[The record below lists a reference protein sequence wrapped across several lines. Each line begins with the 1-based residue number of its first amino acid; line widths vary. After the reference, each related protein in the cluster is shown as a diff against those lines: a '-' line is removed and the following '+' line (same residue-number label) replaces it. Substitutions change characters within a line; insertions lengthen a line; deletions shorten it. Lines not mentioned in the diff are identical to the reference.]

1 MLRSPRP
8 PALRGLA
15 RLERRFDGPR
25 RGSRCPGG
33 RSRRLAAG
41 RAGTPPARPMTSVSS
56 VRQVSEPRRFVLDLD
71 GVPAV
76 APVRGSDFPF
86 TVTASDPEQFRTTL
100 ELGEPVDVDWVMEL
114 DWICAACTGTVRIPE
129 TGHYTHFPLPEKY
142 PPPCSACRPAR
153 THRVDRELHDTQP
166 PDHDVDVRR
175 ESRRVH
181 RCRDLMLCDAATRAL
196 DLHASRRTRTGFCRD
211 RRSLQNRQ
219 RVRRS
224 RESPTPQPVRTA
236 HRGRSHPDLLAP
248 QRRSSSRT
256 PQSRT
261 DARRPRGATGP
272 RVSTERRHERTG
284 TARNA
289 GLGHPPGRNGVPA
302 VTPGRTRPACSH
314 GHERTLVP
322 SRPA

>member
-114 DWICAACTGTVRIPE
+114 DRICTACTGTVRIPE

-181 RCRDLMLCDAATRAL
+181 RCRDLTVPEGATVPAEPCPGPAACMQVQSPGRRVAQHPGADSRL
-196 DLHASRRTRTGFCRD
+196 PAQLAGRLSSQSSRRTGM
-211 RRSLQNRQ
+211 RS
-219 RVRRS
+219 
-224 RESPTPQPVRTA
+224 PVA
-236 HRGRSHPDLLAP
+236 
-248 QRRSSSRT
+248 
-256 PQSRT
+256 
-261 DARRPRGATGP
+261 
-272 RVSTERRHERTG
+272 
-284 TARNA
+284 
-289 GLGHPPGRNGVPA
+289 
-302 VTPGRTRPACSH
+302 
-314 GHERTLVP
+314 
-322 SRPA
+322 